1 MRRGKKK
8 ERNPKWKQGK
18 ERKTPKNII
27 VSYSHQIST
36 MYNLWKER
44 YLEKNNYKY
53 HFWKA
58 DKLHRTTFTMGLICA
73 CVQT

>member
-1 MRRGKKK
+1 MRRGGKK
-8 ERNPKWKQGK
+8 GK
-18 ERKTPKNII
+18 ESKTETRKEKIPKNVI

-58 DKLHRTTFTMGLICA
+58 DKLHRTTFTMGPICA

>member
-1 MRRGKKK
+1 MRRKKK
-8 ERNPKWKQGK
+8 ERNPKQKQGK
-18 ERKTPKNII
+18 ERKNPKNII

>member
-1 MRRGKKK
+1 MRRGGKKGMESK
-8 ERNPKWKQGK
+8 TETRKGK
-18 ERKTPKNII
+18 IPKNII